1 MTVIL
6 FAISL
11 ASCISVGSSFQ
22 QNLVIEGVSLPVD
35 FSSSVNYFPSLTA
48 AAAFQ
53 TGQFL
58 FNNSRAFM
66 SFVGMNK
73 TDPRALGVFENIHK
87 AYSDNTIKQN
97 LPSDY
102 LYFGN
107 NNNYKNVPYM
117 FKTNSFFIPSLR
129 TGPHNTFE
137 IDPFG
142 VRETTYFSQL
152 MACLS
157 HTVPRVK
164 AVFDSKMNIVS
175 LKVYNASD
183 PSTQL
188 THYTDEQAATFLLYQ
203 GTFFAQS
210 VHAVSHVSST
220 LHDKICHAI
229 ITSNLIETY
238 KLSSS

>member
-1 MTVIL
+1 MIAIL

-22 QNLVIEGVSLPVD
+22 QNLVLDGVSLPVD
-35 FSSSVNYFPSLTA
+35 FSSSVDYFPSMTA

-58 FNNSRAFM
+58 YNNSRALM
-66 SFVGMNK
+66 GFVGMNK
-73 TDPRALGVFENIHK
+73 TDPRALGIFEYVHK
-87 AYSDNTIKQN
+87 AYSDNTIEQN

-107 NNNYKNVPYM
+107 NNNYENTPYI
-117 FKTNSFFIPSLR
+117 FKTNSFFMPSLR
-129 TGPHNTFE
+129 SGPDNTFE
-137 IDPFG
+137 VDPFG
-142 VRETTYFSQL
+142 ERETTYFSQL

-183 PSTQL
+183 HSTEL
-188 THYTDEQAATFLLYQ
+188 THYTDEEAATFLLYQ

-210 VHAVSHVSST
+210 VHAVLHVSST
-220 LHDKICHAI
+220 LHEMTTFA
-229 ITSNLIETY
+229 TLSNLIQTH
-238 KLSSS
+238 KLSIG